1 MQRGFGTFADTKVQ
15 EINIFIPKVSRKD
28 YSHRPPAFAHA
39 KHWRAGRD
47 TFDIV
52 NPSIALATGG
62 AKKSYTDSLCF
73 LKQSLQRTGLFP
85 FGSKGTVSLL
95 PQFAQVIGKD

>member
-1 MQRGFGTFADTKVQ
+1 MTMGKGKTIQKYHKKKCHPELAKGVRRIYGRFFASLRMTKR
-15 EINIFIPKVSRKD
+15 EE
-28 YSHRPPAFAHA
+28 
-39 KHWRAGRD
+39 
-47 TFDIV
+47 
-52 NPSIALATGG
+52 
-62 AKKSYTDSLCF
+62 SYADSLCF